1 MIKNKK
7 AWLRIVEAFFAII
20 MIIFVLLIIV
30 TRQPIERD
38 SYEIHN
44 IERGILRQ
52 VALND
57 SLRRDVLNENEEKI
71 ARFIRNVAPVYWNF
85 TIEICN
91 IEELCAMEPYPIDA
105 FDKDIY
111 ADEILISSTIENYN
125 PKKLKL
131 FVWEKNN

>member
-7 AWLRIVEAFFAII
+7 AWLRIVEAFFAIL
-20 MIIFVLLIIV
+20 IITSVLLVIV

-52 VALND
+52 VALNE
-57 SLRRDVLNENEEKI
+57 SLRQYVLNEDEDEIKS
-71 ARFIRNVAPVYWNF
+71 FVKDVAPVYWNF

-91 IEELCAMEPYPIDA
+91 IEGICAMEPYPKSA
-105 FDKDIY
+105 LNKEIY
-111 ADEILISSTIENYN
+111 ADEILISSTLQEYN
-125 PKKLKL
+125 PKRLKL
-131 FVWEKNN
+131 FVWER